1 MTQQPLICQVG
12 EESWR
17 QKEARAVD
25 GVPEAWGD
33 LATRGVAWEIGTAM
47 TVLASGADI
56 VLLRHPATLAA
67 VREAL
72 DDLMKGA

>member
-1 MTQQPLICQVG
+1 MTQQPMICQVG

-17 QKEARAVD
+17 QKEARATD

-33 LATRGVAWEIGTAM
+33 LATRGVDWEIGTAM
-47 TVLASGADI
+47 TLVQSGADI
-56 VLLRHPATLAA
+56 VLLRHPDSVAA
-67 VREAL
+67 MHEAL